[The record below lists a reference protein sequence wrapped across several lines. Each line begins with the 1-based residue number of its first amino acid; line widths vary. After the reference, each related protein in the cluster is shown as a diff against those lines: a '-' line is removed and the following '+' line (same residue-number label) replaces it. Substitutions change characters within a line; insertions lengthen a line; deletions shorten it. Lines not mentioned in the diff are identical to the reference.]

1 MWPTWSESSAQLSN
15 RTMSYLAAATS
26 KKYKSCRR
34 TRDGAATRR
43 PLKEACV
50 FGRRTAPMPS
60 QIEKLGSWRIF
71 ETAEAVAGHVA
82 EWLRDLVCA
91 RDDEFAICLS
101 GGSTPRRLYQR
112 LASPTFAS
120 RVPWN
125 RIHWFWGDE
134 RFVPHDDPASNYR
147 MAYDELFSRVPISKD
162 RLHPIPTHGLS
173 PQQAAT
179 SYQALLQRFY
189 GNTQL
194 EVDRPIFDVTLLG
207 IGEDGHTASLFP
219 DSPTPQETRQWVL
232 AVVGAAAQPRITLT
246 YPVLDSSRN
255 LAFLATGEKKKN

>member
-1 MWPTWSESSAQLSN
+1 
-15 RTMSYLAAATS
+15 
-26 KKYKSCRR
+26 
-34 TRDGAATRR
+34 
-43 PLKEACV
+43 
-50 FGRRTAPMPS
+50 MPS
-60 QIEKLGSWRIF
+60 QTEKLGSWRIF

-82 EWLRDLVCA
+82 EWLCDLVCA

-147 MAYDELFSRVPISKD
+147 MAYDALFSCVPISKD
-162 RLHPIPTHGLS
+162 HLHPIPTEGLS
-173 PQQAAT
+173 PQQAAS
-179 SYQALLQRFY
+179 SYQALLQHFY
-189 GNTQL
+189 GRTRLNQN
-194 EVDRPIFDVTLLG
+194 RPIFDVTLLG
-207 IGEDGHTASLFP
+207 IGDDGHTASLFP
-219 DSPTPQETRQWVL
+219 DSLALRENRQWVL
-232 AVVGAAAQPRITLT
+232 AVVSEARGTRITLT

-255 LAFLATGEKKKN
+255 LAILATGANKKDILKRIRAGDTSLPAALVRPIGNLYWFVDRAALEE

>member
-1 MWPTWSESSAQLSN
+1 MTKRSSAAFVCGKSLGLMPSHREKSGEWHIFEN
-15 RTMSYLAAATS
+15 AELVAEHGAKWLCDLAS
-26 KKYKSCRR
+26 V
-34 TRDGAATRR
+34 RDG
-43 PLKEACV
+43 
-50 FGRRTAPMPS
+50 
-60 QIEKLGSWRIF
+60 Q
-71 ETAEAVAGHVA
+71 
-82 EWLRDLVCA
+82 
-91 RDDEFAICLS
+91 FAICLS
-101 GGSTPRRLYQR
+101 GGSTPRRLYR
-112 LASPTFAS
+112 HLADNMTVS
-120 RVPWN
+120 RAPWDH
-125 RIHWFWGDE
+125 IHWFWGDE

-147 MAYDELFSRVPISKD
+147 MAHDELFSRVPISKD

-255 LAFLATGEKKKN
+255 LAFLATGEKKKNILSRIRTGDRSLPAARIRPIGDLYWFVDRAAMGD

>member
-1 MWPTWSESSAQLSN
+1 
-15 RTMSYLAAATS
+15 
-26 KKYKSCRR
+26 
-34 TRDGAATRR
+34 
-43 PLKEACV
+43 
-50 FGRRTAPMPS
+50 MPS
-60 QIEKLGSWRIF
+60 QSEKLGSWRIF

-147 MAYDELFSRVPISKD
+147 MAYDALFSCVPISKD
-162 RLHPIPTHGLS
+162 HLHPIPTEGLS
-173 PQQAAT
+173 PQQAAS
-179 SYQALLQRFY
+179 SYQALLQHFY
-189 GNTQL
+189 GRTRLNQN
-194 EVDRPIFDVTLLG
+194 RPIFDVTLLG
-207 IGEDGHTASLFP
+207 IGDDGHTASLFP
-219 DSPTPQETRQWVL
+219 DSLALRENRQWVL
-232 AVVGAAAQPRITLT
+232 AVVSEARGTRITLT

-255 LAFLATGEKKKN
+255 LAVLATGANKKDILKRIRAGDTSLPAARVRPIGNLYYFVDCAALEE

>member
-1 MWPTWSESSAQLSN
+1 
-15 RTMSYLAAATS
+15 
-26 KKYKSCRR
+26 
-34 TRDGAATRR
+34 
-43 PLKEACV
+43 
-50 FGRRTAPMPS
+50 MPS

-147 MAYDELFSRVPISKD
+147 MAYDALFSCVPISKD
-162 RLHPIPTHGLS
+162 HLHPIPTEGLS
-173 PQQAAT
+173 PQQAAS
-179 SYQALLQRFY
+179 SYQALLQHFY
-189 GNTQL
+189 GRTRLNQN
-194 EVDRPIFDVTLLG
+194 RPIFDVTLLG
-207 IGEDGHTASLFP
+207 IGDDGHTASLFP
-219 DSPTPQETRQWVL
+219 DSLALRENRQWVL
-232 AVVGAAAQPRITLT
+232 AVVSEARGTRITLT

-255 LAFLATGEKKKN
+255 LAILATGANKKDILKRIRAGDTSLPAARVRPIGNLYYFVDCAALEE